1 MGSIMIK
8 TLTIALSLFLTMNLF
23 GCAAGM
29 TPVTG
34 FIYSEVSGPLTA
46 TNSSS
51 SARTGT
57 STCKSILGWF
67 ATGDCSIQ
75 AAKANGNISTISSVD
90 YKTKNILGL
99 YAEVTTTV
107 QGQ

>member
-1 MGSIMIK
+1 MLK
-8 TLTIALSLFLTMNLF
+8 TLSISLGLFLTLNLF

-34 FIYSEVSGPLTA
+34 FVYSEVSGPLNA
-46 TNSSS
+46 TNASS
-51 SARTGT
+51 SARIGT

-75 AAKANGNISTISSVD
+75 AAKKNGNISTVSSVD